1 MTTTTS
7 EKTTKEGRRR
17 LLRRKKY
24 VIGVDGGTGGIR
36 CHLFDCATGRS
47 VRAVE
52 RTYDTTYGIPRAGCA
67 TQICD
72 EWVARMCDATR
83 ELLLLKFEETKNQE
97 EEEEGKISIDDIAA
111 MCVDTTCCSVVFM
124 DEDGKSLYPCIMWC
138 DMRAGAKETKD
149 VLVHAR
155 RDATRRKEGKE
166 EKEEAKKKET
176 RRMRMAKTMRV
187 NCDGEGPV
195 SAEWM
200 VPKALWMKRH
210 EREVFDRATRV
221 CEYQDYMNFR
231 LTRRYC
237 ASANNVSV
245 RWHFREEDG
254 KKVPPKELLEALELE
269 DLLEKWP
276 KEVLKCGEVVGNI
289 TEEAFEEL
297 FKGAKY
303 REIPVVQGGADAF
316 IGMVGLGAIQP
327 KTMAL
332 ITGSSHLHLAVT
344 EKSMFGKG
352 MFGAYENALVPEA
365 KFIVEGGQTSTG
377 SITNWFKE
385 QFNCT
390 YEDIFKEAE
399 EIPIGCE
406 GLVALDHFQGNRTP
420 HVDAESKGCFTGL
433 TLKHS
438 RAHMFRAILESICF
452 GTKAVVD
459 TMRKNGTKIETIVIA
474 GGATRSR
481 FWLQMHADVTNCEVI
496 VTECPDAPAL
506 GCAILA
512 SVGVGIYQTA
522 EEACGHMVKRLETI
536 KPNKKSTTEYEK
548 VYEKAYS
555 KLYGL
560 CKTLRKEREEEE
572 DAIDNN
578 AVKKRKASDDT
589 VSIDK
594 YDDSSTL
601 KIALS
606 LLAAPDHANLISATS
621 IALDASA
628 DWIHV
633 DVFDGQF
640 VPVVNFGPSTVQSL
654 RRNFPTAFL
663 DCHLSCQNP
672 EFYIENGLGE
682 SASQISFHPEAV
694 ETFTERKKMCE
705 KIKFQYNK
713 RASMSINP
721 STKLED
727 TSVFELLELNLLDC
741 VNVLAVQPGF
751 GGQTLQP
758 DALEKVKR
766 LRARSETV
774 DIQVDGGVNLE
785 TIESVV
791 KAGAN
796 VVVSG
801 SFIFRDNKGKE
812 KEAVEMLRAFRR

>member
-1 MTTTTS
+1 MTTTTLS
-7 EKTTKEGRRR
+7 RRRRKEEEGCNKTTKTKTKR
-17 LLRRKKY
+17 Y
-24 VIGVDGGTGGIR
+24 AIGIDGGTGGIR
-36 CHLFDCATGRS
+36 CHLFDCTTGQS

-52 RTYDTTYGIPRAGCA
+52 RTYDTTYGVPRAGCA

-72 EWVARMCDATR
+72 AWIEGMCDATR
-83 ELLLLKFEETKNQE
+83 ELLHL
-97 EEEEGKISIDDIAA
+97 EEGKITIDDIAA

-124 DEDGKSLYPCIMWC
+124 DDDGTSLYPCIMWC

-149 VLVHAR
+149 VLAQ
-155 RDATRRKEGKE
+155 
-166 EKEEAKKKET
+166 AKKKNET
-176 RRMRMAKTMRV
+176 TKVRRRSAMGMAKTIRV

-221 CEYQDYMNFR
+221 CEYQDYVNFR
-231 LTRRYC
+231 LTKRYC

-276 KEVLKCGEVVGNI
+276 KEVLKCGEVIGNI
-289 TEEAFEEL
+289 TEEAFEKL

-316 IGMVGLGAIQP
+316 IGMVGLGAIHP

-512 SVGVGIYQTA
+512 SVGVGIYQNA
-522 EEACGHMVKRLETI
+522 EEACGRMVKRLETI

-560 CKTLRKEREEEE
+560 CKTLRKERGEEEEEE

-594 YDDSSTL
+594 CDDSSTL
-601 KIALS
+601 KIAPS

-640 VPVVNFGPSTVQSL
+640 VPVVTFGPSTVQSL

-721 STKLED
+721 STELED

-766 LRARSETV
+766 LRALSKTV

-791 KAGAN
+791 EAGAN

-801 SFIFRDNKGKE
+801 SFIFRDNAGKE
-812 KEAVEMLRAFRR
+812 KEAMDVLRAFRR

>member
-1 MTTTTS
+1 MTTTTLS
-7 EKTTKEGRRR
+7 RRRRKEEEGCNKTTKTKTR
-17 LLRRKKY
+17 Y
-24 VIGVDGGTGGIR
+24 AIGIDGGTGGIR
-36 CHLFDCATGRS
+36 CHLFDCTTGQS

-52 RTYDTTYGIPRAGCA
+52 RTYDTTYGVPRAGCA

-72 EWVARMCDATR
+72 AWVERMCDATR
-83 ELLLLKFEETKNQE
+83 ELLHL
-97 EEEEGKISIDDIAA
+97 EEGKITIDDIAA

-124 DEDGKSLYPCIMWC
+124 DDDGTSLYPCIMWC

-149 VLVHAR
+149 VLAQ
-155 RDATRRKEGKE
+155 
-166 EKEEAKKKET
+166 AKKKNET
-176 RRMRMAKTMRV
+176 TKVRRRSAMGMAKTIRV

-221 CEYQDYMNFR
+221 CEYQDYVNFR
-231 LTRRYC
+231 LTKRYC

-276 KEVLKCGEVVGNI
+276 KEVLKCGEVIGNI
-289 TEEAFEEL
+289 TEEAFEKL

-316 IGMVGLGAIQP
+316 IGMVGLGAIHP

-512 SVGVGIYQTA
+512 SVGVGIYQNA
-522 EEACGHMVKRLETI
+522 EEACGRMVKRLETI

-560 CKTLRKEREEEE
+560 CKTLRKERGEEEEEE

-594 YDDSSTL
+594 CDDSSTL
-601 KIALS
+601 KIAPS

-640 VPVVNFGPSTVQSL
+640 VPVVTFGPSTVQSL

-721 STKLED
+721 STELED

-766 LRARSETV
+766 LRALSKTV

-791 KAGAN
+791 EAGAN

-801 SFIFRDNKGKE
+801 SFIFRDNAGKE
-812 KEAVEMLRAFRR
+812 KEAIDMLRAFRR

>member
-1 MTTTTS
+1 MTTTTLS
-7 EKTTKEGRRR
+7 RRR
-17 LLRRKKY
+17 KEEGCRERNKTKTY
-24 VIGVDGGTGGIR
+24 AIGIDGGTGGIR
-36 CHLFDCATGRS
+36 CHLFDCTTGQC

-52 RTYDTTYGIPRAGCA
+52 RTYDTTYGVPRAGCA

-72 EWVARMCDATR
+72 AWVERMCDATR
-83 ELLLLKFEETKNQE
+83 ELLHL
-97 EEEEGKISIDDIAA
+97 EEGKITIDDIAA

-124 DEDGKSLYPCIMWC
+124 DDDGTSLYPCIMWC

-149 VLVHAR
+149 VLAQ
-155 RDATRRKEGKE
+155 
-166 EKEEAKKKET
+166 AKKKNET
-176 RRMRMAKTMRV
+176 TRVRRRSVMGMAKTIRV

-289 TEEAFEEL
+289 TEEAFEKL

-316 IGMVGLGAIQP
+316 IGMVGLGAIHP

-512 SVGVGIYQTA
+512 SVGVGIYQNA
-522 EEACGHMVKRLETI
+522 EEACGRMVKRLETI

-572 DAIDNN
+572 EEEDAIDNN

-594 YDDSSTL
+594 CDDSSTL
-601 KIALS
+601 KIAPS

-640 VPVVNFGPSTVQSL
+640 VPVVTFGPSTVQSL

-721 STKLED
+721 STELED

-741 VNVLAVQPGF
+741 VNVLAVLPGF

-791 KAGAN
+791 EAGAN

-801 SFIFRDNKGKE
+801 SFIFRDNAGKE
-812 KEAVEMLRAFRR
+812 KEAIDMLRAFRR

>member
-1 MTTTTS
+1 MEEEGCHCEQRNKT
-7 EKTTKEGRRR
+7 KTT
-17 LLRRKKY
+17 Y
-24 VIGVDGGTGGIR
+24 AIGIDGGTGGIR
-36 CHLFDCATGRS
+36 CHLFDCTTGQS

-52 RTYDTTYGIPRAGCA
+52 RTYDTTYGVPRAGCA

-72 EWVARMCDATR
+72 AWIEGMCDATR
-83 ELLLLKFEETKNQE
+83 ELLHL
-97 EEEEGKISIDDIAA
+97 EEGKITIDDIAA

-124 DEDGKSLYPCIMWC
+124 DDDGTSLYPCIMWC

-149 VLVHAR
+149 VLAQ
-155 RDATRRKEGKE
+155 
-166 EKEEAKKKET
+166 AKKKNET
-176 RRMRMAKTMRV
+176 TKVRRRSAMGMAKTIRV

-221 CEYQDYMNFR
+221 CEYQDYVNFR
-231 LTRRYC
+231 LTKRYC

-289 TEEAFEEL
+289 TEEAFEKL

-316 IGMVGLGAIQP
+316 IGMVGLGAIHP

-512 SVGVGIYQTA
+512 SVGVGIYQNA
-522 EEACGHMVKRLETI
+522 EEACGRMVKRLETI

-560 CKTLRKEREEEE
+560 CKTLRKERGEEEEEE

-594 YDDSSTL
+594 CDDSSPL
-601 KIALS
+601 KIAPS
-606 LLAAPDHANLISATS
+606 LLAAPDHANLLSATS

-640 VPVVNFGPSTVQSL
+640 VPVVTFGPSTVQSL

-721 STKLED
+721 STELED

-766 LRARSETV
+766 LRARSKTV

-791 KAGAN
+791 EAGAN

-801 SFIFRDNKGKE
+801 SFIFRDNAGKE
-812 KEAVEMLRAFRR
+812 KEAIDMLRAFRR

>member
-1 MTTTTS
+1 MTTTTLS
-7 EKTTKEGRRR
+7 RRR
-17 LLRRKKY
+17 RKEEEGCNKTKTKTKTY
-24 VIGVDGGTGGIR
+24 AIGIDGGTGGIR
-36 CHLFDCATGRS
+36 CHLFDCTTGQC

-52 RTYDTTYGIPRAGCA
+52 RTYDTTYGVPRAGCA

-72 EWVARMCDATR
+72 AWVERMCDATR
-83 ELLLLKFEETKNQE
+83 ELLHL
-97 EEEEGKISIDDIAA
+97 EEGKITIDDIAA

-124 DEDGKSLYPCIMWC
+124 DDDGTSLYPCIMWC

-149 VLVHAR
+149 VLAQ
-155 RDATRRKEGKE
+155 
-166 EKEEAKKKET
+166 AKKKNET
-176 RRMRMAKTMRV
+176 TRVRRRSVMGMAKTIRV

-276 KEVLKCGEVVGNI
+276 KEVLKCGEVIGNI
-289 TEEAFEEL
+289 TEEAFEKL

-316 IGMVGLGAIQP
+316 IGMVGLGAIHP

-512 SVGVGIYQTA
+512 SVGVGIYQNA
-522 EEACGHMVKRLETI
+522 EEACGRMVKRLETI

-572 DAIDNN
+572 EEEDAIDNN

-594 YDDSSTL
+594 CDDSSTL
-601 KIALS
+601 KIAPS

-640 VPVVNFGPSTVQSL
+640 VPVVTFGPSTVQSL

-721 STKLED
+721 STELED

-766 LRARSETV
+766 LRARSKTV

-791 KAGAN
+791 EAGAN

-801 SFIFRDNKGKE
+801 SFIFRDNAGKE
-812 KEAVEMLRAFRR
+812 KEAIDMLRAFRR

>member
-1 MTTTTS
+1 MEEEGCHCEQRNKT
-7 EKTTKEGRRR
+7 KTT
-17 LLRRKKY
+17 Y
-24 VIGVDGGTGGIR
+24 AIGIDGGTGGIR
-36 CHLFDCATGRS
+36 CHLFDCTTGQC

-52 RTYDTTYGIPRAGCA
+52 RTYDTTYGVPRAGCA

-72 EWVARMCDATR
+72 AWIEGMCDATR
-83 ELLLLKFEETKNQE
+83 ELLHL
-97 EEEEGKISIDDIAA
+97 EEGKITIDDIAA

-124 DEDGKSLYPCIMWC
+124 DDDGTSLYPCIMWC

-149 VLVHAR
+149 VLAQ
-155 RDATRRKEGKE
+155 
-166 EKEEAKKKET
+166 AKKKNET
-176 RRMRMAKTMRV
+176 TRVRRRSVMGMAKTIRV

-245 RWHFREEDG
+245 RWHFLEEDG

-289 TEEAFEEL
+289 TEEAFEKL

-316 IGMVGLGAIQP
+316 IGMVGLGAIHP

-512 SVGVGIYQTA
+512 SVGVGIYQNA
-522 EEACGHMVKRLETI
+522 EEACGRMVKRLETI

-572 DAIDNN
+572 EEEDAIDNN

-594 YDDSSTL
+594 CDDSSTL
-601 KIALS
+601 KIAPS

-640 VPVVNFGPSTVQSL
+640 VPVVTFGPSTVQSL

-721 STKLED
+721 STELED

-766 LRARSETV
+766 LRARSKTV

-791 KAGAN
+791 EAGAN

-801 SFIFRDNKGKE
+801 SFIFRDNAGKE
-812 KEAVEMLRAFRR
+812 KEAIDMLRAFRR

>member
-1 MTTTTS
+1 MTTTTVS
-7 EKTTKEGRRR
+7 RRR
-17 LLRRKKY
+17 RKEEEGCNKTKTKTKRY
-24 VIGVDGGTGGIR
+24 AIGIDGGTGGIR
-36 CHLFDCATGRS
+36 CHLFDCTTGQS

-52 RTYDTTYGIPRAGCA
+52 RTYDTTYGVPRAGCA

-72 EWVARMCDATR
+72 AWVERMCDATR
-83 ELLLLKFEETKNQE
+83 ELLHL
-97 EEEEGKISIDDIAA
+97 EEGKITIDDIAA

-124 DEDGKSLYPCIMWC
+124 DDDGTSLYPCIMWC

-149 VLVHAR
+149 VLAQ
-155 RDATRRKEGKE
+155 
-166 EKEEAKKKET
+166 AKKKNET
-176 RRMRMAKTMRV
+176 TRVRRRSVMGMAKTIRV

-289 TEEAFEEL
+289 TEEAFEKL

-316 IGMVGLGAIQP
+316 IGMVGLGAIHP

-512 SVGVGIYQTA
+512 SVGVGIYQNA
-522 EEACGHMVKRLETI
+522 EEACGRMVKRLETI

-572 DAIDNN
+572 EEEDAIDNN

-594 YDDSSTL
+594 CDDSSTL
-601 KIALS
+601 KIAPS

-640 VPVVNFGPSTVQSL
+640 VPVVTFGPSTVQSL

-721 STKLED
+721 STELED

-766 LRARSETV
+766 LRARSKTV

-791 KAGAN
+791 EAGAN

-801 SFIFRDNKGKE
+801 SFIFRDNAGKE
-812 KEAVEMLRAFRR
+812 KEAIDMLRAFRR

>member
-1 MTTTTS
+1 MTTTTLS
-7 EKTTKEGRRR
+7 RRR
-17 LLRRKKY
+17 RKEEEGCNKTKTKTKRY
-24 VIGVDGGTGGIR
+24 AIGIDGGTGGIR
-36 CHLFDCATGRS
+36 CHLFDCTTGQC

-52 RTYDTTYGIPRAGCA
+52 RTYDTTYGVPRAGCA

-72 EWVARMCDATR
+72 AWVERMCDATR
-83 ELLLLKFEETKNQE
+83 ELLHL
-97 EEEEGKISIDDIAA
+97 EEGKITIDDIAA

-124 DEDGKSLYPCIMWC
+124 DDDGTSLYPCIMWC

-149 VLVHAR
+149 VLAQ
-155 RDATRRKEGKE
+155 
-166 EKEEAKKKET
+166 AKKKNET
-176 RRMRMAKTMRV
+176 TRVRRRSVMGMAKTIRV

-276 KEVLKCGEVVGNI
+276 KEVLKCGEVIGNI
-289 TEEAFEEL
+289 TEEAFEKL

-316 IGMVGLGAIQP
+316 IGMVGLGAIHP

-512 SVGVGIYQTA
+512 SVGVGIYQNA
-522 EEACGHMVKRLETI
+522 EEACGRMVKRLETI

-560 CKTLRKEREEEE
+560 CKTLRKERGEEEEEE

-594 YDDSSTL
+594 CDDSSTL
-601 KIALS
+601 KIAPS

-640 VPVVNFGPSTVQSL
+640 VPVVTFGPSTVQSL

-721 STKLED
+721 STELED

-766 LRARSETV
+766 LRARSKTV

-791 KAGAN
+791 EAGAN

-801 SFIFRDNKGKE
+801 SFIFRDNAGKE
-812 KEAVEMLRAFRR
+812 KEAIDMLRAFRR

>member
-1 MTTTTS
+1 MEEEGCHCEQRNKT
-7 EKTTKEGRRR
+7 KTT
-17 LLRRKKY
+17 Y
-24 VIGVDGGTGGIR
+24 AIGIDGGTGGIR
-36 CHLFDCATGRS
+36 CHLFDCTTGQS

-52 RTYDTTYGIPRAGCA
+52 RTYDTTYGVPRAGCA

-72 EWVARMCDATR
+72 AWIEGMCDATR
-83 ELLLLKFEETKNQE
+83 ELLHL
-97 EEEEGKISIDDIAA
+97 EEGKITIDDIAA

-124 DEDGKSLYPCIMWC
+124 DDDGTSLYPCIMWC

-149 VLVHAR
+149 VLAQ
-155 RDATRRKEGKE
+155 
-166 EKEEAKKKET
+166 AKKKNET
-176 RRMRMAKTMRV
+176 TKVRRRSAMGMAKTIRV

-221 CEYQDYMNFR
+221 CEYQDYVNFR
-231 LTRRYC
+231 LTKRYC

-276 KEVLKCGEVVGNI
+276 KEVLKCGEVIGNI
-289 TEEAFEEL
+289 TEEAFEKL

-316 IGMVGLGAIQP
+316 IGMVGLGAIHP

-512 SVGVGIYQTA
+512 SVGVGIYQNA
-522 EEACGHMVKRLETI
+522 EEACGRMVKRLETI

-572 DAIDNN
+572 EDAIDNN

-594 YDDSSTL
+594 CDDSSTL
-601 KIALS
+601 KIAPS

-640 VPVVNFGPSTVQSL
+640 VPVVTFGPSTVQSL

-721 STKLED
+721 STELED

-766 LRARSETV
+766 LRARSKTV

-791 KAGAN
+791 EAGAN

-801 SFIFRDNKGKE
+801 SFIFRDNAGKE
-812 KEAVEMLRAFRR
+812 KEAMDVLRAFRR

>member
-1 MTTTTS
+1 MTTT
-7 EKTTKEGRRR
+7 
-17 LLRRKKY
+17 LRRKEEEGCRRNKTKTY
-24 VIGVDGGTGGIR
+24 AIGIDGGTGGIR
-36 CHLFDCATGRS
+36 CHLFDCTTGQC

-52 RTYDTTYGIPRAGCA
+52 RTYDTTYGVPRAGCA

-72 EWVARMCDATR
+72 AWVERMCDATR
-83 ELLLLKFEETKNQE
+83 ELLHL
-97 EEEEGKISIDDIAA
+97 EEGKITIDDIAA

-124 DEDGKSLYPCIMWC
+124 DDDGTSLYPCIMWC

-149 VLVHAR
+149 VLAQ
-155 RDATRRKEGKE
+155 
-166 EKEEAKKKET
+166 AKKKNET
-176 RRMRMAKTMRV
+176 TRVRRRSVMGMAKTIRV

-289 TEEAFEEL
+289 TEEAFEKL

-316 IGMVGLGAIQP
+316 IGMVGLGAIHP

-512 SVGVGIYQTA
+512 SVGVGIYQNA
-522 EEACGHMVKRLETI
+522 EEACGRMVKRLETI

-572 DAIDNN
+572 EEEDAIDNN

-594 YDDSSTL
+594 CDDSSTL
-601 KIALS
+601 KIAPS

-640 VPVVNFGPSTVQSL
+640 VPVVTFGPSTVQSL

-721 STKLED
+721 STELED

-766 LRARSETV
+766 LRARSKTV

-791 KAGAN
+791 EAGAN

-801 SFIFRDNKGKE
+801 SFIFRDNAGKE
-812 KEAVEMLRAFRR
+812 KEAIDMLRAFRR

>member
-1 MTTTTS
+1 MTTTTLS
-7 EKTTKEGRRR
+7 RRRRKEEEGCNKTTKTKTKR
-17 LLRRKKY
+17 Y
-24 VIGVDGGTGGIR
+24 AIGIDGGTGGIR
-36 CHLFDCATGRS
+36 CHLFDCTTGQS

-52 RTYDTTYGIPRAGCA
+52 RTYDTTYGVPRAGCA

-72 EWVARMCDATR
+72 AWVERMCDATR
-83 ELLLLKFEETKNQE
+83 ELLHL
-97 EEEEGKISIDDIAA
+97 EEGKITIDDIAA

-124 DEDGKSLYPCIMWC
+124 DDDGTSLYPCIMWC

-149 VLVHAR
+149 VLAQ
-155 RDATRRKEGKE
+155 
-166 EKEEAKKKET
+166 AKKKNET
-176 RRMRMAKTMRV
+176 TKVRRRSAMGMAKTIRV

-276 KEVLKCGEVVGNI
+276 KEVLKCGEVIGNI
-289 TEEAFEEL
+289 TEEAFEKL

-316 IGMVGLGAIQP
+316 IGMVGLGAIHP

-512 SVGVGIYQTA
+512 SVGVGIYQNA
-522 EEACGHMVKRLETI
+522 EEACGRMVKRLETI

-560 CKTLRKEREEEE
+560 CKTLRKERGEEEEEE

-594 YDDSSTL
+594 CDDSSTL
-601 KIALS
+601 KIAPS

-640 VPVVNFGPSTVQSL
+640 VPVVTFGPSTVQSL

-721 STKLED
+721 STELED

-766 LRARSETV
+766 LRARSKTV

-791 KAGAN
+791 EAGAN

-801 SFIFRDNKGKE
+801 SFIFRDNAGKE
-812 KEAVEMLRAFRR
+812 KEAIDMLRAFRR